1 LGGAVVRIV
10 YGRSDAIDASTA
22 WGRRLDAHLRDDRAA
37 RLTPALLLALAVV
50 LAPSIAHAQDV
61 AALYRARCAVC
72 HGAEGRGDGPAAALL
87 TPRPRDFTTGVY
99 KFRSTP
105 SGTLPTEAD
114 VLRTITRGLPGTSM
128 PPFGDLLG
136 EPERRALARHVLAM
150 APPSR
155 LTGAPLPVP
164 FFNWRPAVAVRGG
177 QAYERAGCGDC
188 HGADGRGEGWR
199 PKREG
204 PTGEVPP
211 TNLTEP
217 WSFRGGA
224 QIDDIALRIL
234 GGIDGS
240 PMPSF
245 AGTVSRDDAL
255 VIAAY
260 VLTLGREPIWRAGD
274 AAAIATAGVATEP
287 LARGRYLVNA
297 VACTLCHTPASATDG
312 AYDARFFLA
321 GGMRVSAYPW
331 GVWYSRNLTPD
342 ADTGLGQWS
351 EAEIVTAITRGI
363 ARDGRRLDPMA
374 MPWPWFS
381 RLTPED
387 ARAIATYLKALP
399 PIRNDVP
406 RPRVITFGERAGGKL
421 LALAGAGGAIEFWGG
436 NAATDRAL
444 VGVPASAGRRI
455 AANVLGW
462 GSAVVVFL
470 LTAAGFVLIRG
481 RGARRAALAGGL
493 LLLLAWVVL
502 ALWPPLRVM
511 SPERAA
517 QRLLGG
523 MPALPRWLTGPE
535 RALAERGEY
544 LATVA
549 PCGLCHTPAS
559 PFSGFLTSRT
569 LAGGMEARWR
579 VFGSAVSS
587 NLTPH
592 RDGIAP
598 AAVPTLSRALRS
610 GIGTDGRALHWQAM
624 PWDIFSHWSE
634 EDRLAMIAY
643 LRALPPVAGRVPP
656 PRPAQAGDPEADSF
670 YFGDAARR

>member
-1 LGGAVVRIV
+1 MRGHRAPGLGA
-10 YGRSDAIDASTA
+10 T
-22 WGRRLDAHLRDDRAA
+22 
-37 RLTPALLLALAVV
+37 LTHALALALALV
-50 LAPSIAHAQDV
+50 LAPLIAEAQDV

-72 HGAEGRGDGPAAALL
+72 HGAEGRGDGPAAPLL
-87 TPRPRDFTTGVY
+87 TPPPRDFTTGVY

-114 VLRTITRGLPGTSM
+114 VFRTITRGLSGTSM
-128 PPFGDLLG
+128 PPFTDLIADA
-136 EPERRALARHVLAM
+136 ERRALARHVLGM
-150 APPSR
+150 APASR
-155 LTGAPLPVP
+155 PTAPPLQVP
-164 FFNWRPAVAVRGG
+164 FFNWRPALAVRGE
-177 QAYERAGCGDC
+177 QAYTRAGCADC

-204 PTGEVPP
+204 PPGEVPP

-224 QIDDIALRIL
+224 QIDDIALRVL

-245 AGTVSRDDAL
+245 AGSVSRNDAL

-260 VLTLGREPIWRAGD
+260 VLTLGREPIWRATD
-274 AAAIATAGVATEP
+274 ATRIATAGVATEP
-287 LARGRYLVNA
+287 LARGRYLANA
-297 VACTLCHTPASATDG
+297 MACALCHTPASAQDG
-312 AYDARFFLA
+312 AYDPRFFLA

-342 ADTGLGQWS
+342 PDTGLGQWS
-351 EAEIVTAITRGI
+351 EAEIVTAMTRGI

-387 ARAIATYLKALP
+387 ARAIATYLRALP
-399 PIRNDVP
+399 AVRNDVP
-406 RPRVITFGERAGGKL
+406 KPRAPLMPERVGGKL
-421 LALAGAGGAIEFWGG
+421 LALLGAEGAIEFWGG
-436 NAATDRAL
+436 NAAVDRAL
-444 VGVPASAGRRI
+444 VGIPASGGRRLL
-455 AANVLGW
+455 ANVIGW
-462 GSAVVVFL
+462 GSVAVFFL
-470 LTAAGFVLIRG
+470 FTAAAFVLMR
-481 RGARRAALAGGL
+481 RRWPRRAALAGGAL
-493 LLLLAWVVL
+493 LLGAWLML
-502 ALWPPLRVM
+502 ALWPPLRFM
-511 SPERAA
+511 SAERTT
-517 QRLLGG
+517 QQLLGG
-523 MPALPRWLTGPE
+523 TPSLPRWLTGSE

-544 LATVA
+544 LATIA

-559 PFSGFLTSRT
+559 QFTGFLTSRT

-592 RDGIAP
+592 RDGIAAASVP
-598 AAVPTLSRALRS
+598 ALSRVLRS

-656 PRPAQAGDPEADSF
+656 PRPPRAGDPDADSF
-670 YFGDAARR
+670 YFGDAAQR

>member
-1 LGGAVVRIV
+1 VRRHRALGLGAVL
-10 YGRSDAIDASTA
+10 TA
-22 WGRRLDAHLRDDRAA
+22 
-37 RLTPALLLALAVV
+37 ALLLALAV
-50 LAPSIAHAQDV
+50 LLSPPNAQAQEV
-61 AALYRARCAVC
+61 GELYRARCGVC
-72 HGAEGRGDGPAAALL
+72 HGAEGRGDGPAAPLL
-87 TPRPRDFTTGVY
+87 TPPPRDFTTGVY

-128 PPFGDLLG
+128 PSFADLLG
-136 EPERRALARHVLAM
+136 ESERRALARHVLAM
-150 APPSR
+150 APASR
-155 LTGAPLPVP
+155 PTGSPLPVP
-164 FFNWRPAVAVRGG
+164 FFNWRPALAERGG
-177 QAYERAGCGDC
+177 HAYERAGCGDC

-204 PTGEVPP
+204 PSSEMPP

-240 PMPSF
+240 AMPAY
-245 AGTVSRDDAL
+245 AGSVSRNDAL

-260 VLTLGREPIWRAGD
+260 VLTLGREPIWRMSD
-274 AAAIATAGVATEP
+274 TSAISAAGVAMDP

-297 VACTLCHTPASATDG
+297 MACALCHTPVSDDNG
-312 AYDARFFLA
+312 AYDTRFFLA

-331 GVWYSRNLTPD
+331 GVWFSRNLTPD
-342 ADTGLGQWS
+342 PDTGLGQWS
-351 EAEIVTAITRGI
+351 ESEIAAAFTRGI

-381 RLTPED
+381 RLSPGD

-399 PIRNDVP
+399 AVRNDVP
-406 RPRVITFGERAGGKL
+406 KPRLITFGESVGGKL
-421 LALAGAGGAIEFWGG
+421 LAAVSRGNAIEFWGG
-436 NAATDRAL
+436 NAGRDATLARI
-444 VGVPASAGRRI
+444 PASGGRRLL
-455 AANVLGW
+455 ANVLGW
-462 GSAVVVFL
+462 SSMAVVFM
-470 LTAAGFVLIRG
+470 LTGAAFVLMRGGWPRRAVLAAGV
-481 RGARRAALAGGL
+481 L
-493 LLLLAWVVL
+493 LLGVWLLVAM
-502 ALWPPLRVM
+502 WPPIRFM
-511 SPERAA
+511 SPERAIEGHFKGA
-517 QRLLGG
+517 
-523 MPALPRWLTGPE
+523 PTLPRWLTGTE
-535 RALAERGEY
+535 RALAERGQY
-544 LATVA
+544 LATVT

-559 PFSGFLTSRT
+559 PVVGFMTAKT

-592 RDGIAP
+592 RDGIAAAGVP
-598 AAVPTLSRALRS
+598 AVSRAMRS
-610 GIGTDGRALHWQAM
+610 GIGADGRALHWQAM

-643 LRALPPVAGRVPP
+643 LRALPPIAGRVPP
-656 PRPAQAGDPEADSF
+656 PRPPRAGDPDADSF
-670 YFGDAARR
+670 YFGDVAQR

>member
-1 LGGAVVRIV
+1 M
-10 YGRSDAIDASTA
+10 ASTLA
-22 WGRRLDAHLRDDRAA
+22 
-37 RLTPALLLALAVV
+37 PALLLALALA
-50 LAPSIAHAQDV
+50 LAPRLALAQDV

-128 PPFGDLLG
+128 PSFADLLG

-155 LTGAPLPVP
+155 PQGTPLPVP

-177 QAYERAGCGDC
+177 QAYERAGCGKC

-199 PKREG
+199 PRQEG
-204 PTGEVPP
+204 PTGEVAP
-211 TNLTEP
+211 TDLTEP
-217 WSFRGGA
+217 WSFRGGT

-245 AGTVSRDDAL
+245 AGSLSRNDAL

-260 VLTLGREPIWRAGD
+260 VLALGRDPIWRSSD
-274 AAAIATAGVATEP
+274 TSAIATAGVATEP

-297 VACTLCHTPASATDG
+297 MACALCHTPIADRDG

-342 ADTGLGQWS
+342 AETGLGQWS
-351 EAEIVTAITRGI
+351 EADVVTAITRGI
-363 ARDGRRLDPMA
+363 ARDGRRLDPLA
-374 MPWPWFS
+374 MPWPWFA
-381 RLTPED
+381 RLTPDD
-387 ARAIATYLKALP
+387 ARAIAIYLKALP
-399 PIRNDVP
+399 PVRNDVP
-406 RPRVITFGERAGGKL
+406 KPRLITFGERAGGKL
-421 LALAGAGGAIEFWGG
+421 LALLGGRSVLEFWGG
-436 NAATDRAL
+436 NAATERAL
-444 VGVPASAGRRI
+444 VGVPVSAVRRL

-462 GSAVVVFL
+462 GVAALVFV
-470 LTAAGFVLIRG
+470 LTAAGVVLIRG
-481 RGARRAALAGGL
+481 RGARRSAVAGGL
-493 LLLLAWVVL
+493 LLLVGWLAL
-502 ALWPPLRVM
+502 ALWPPLRFL
-511 SPERAA
+511 SPERAVTRVA
-517 QRLLGG
+517 GRL
-523 MPALPRWLTGPE
+523 PPLPGWLTGPE
-535 RALAERGEY
+535 RALAARGEY
-544 LATVA
+544 LATIA

-559 PFSGFLTSRT
+559 PFTGFMSSRT

-598 AAVPTLSRALRS
+598 IAVPALTRALRS
-610 GIGTDGRALHWQAM
+610 GIGSDGRALHWQAM

-634 EDRLAMIAY
+634 EDRLAIMAY
-643 LRALPPVAGRVPP
+643 LRALPPVPGRVPP
-656 PRPAQAGDPEADSF
+656 PRPPRADDPDADSF
-670 YFGDAARR
+670 YFGDAAVR